1 MISTIQKDIVINGD
15 ITATGDIVI
24 YGQVKGTVNARSL
37 KVEKEG
43 SVEGNVTAQSVVSNG
58 TIKGKIDAISV
69 SLQIGSDT
77 ESEVTSN
84 TLQVEI
90 SAKING
96 KCHIQK
102 TSDNAKLSGA
112 SDADLKKAANSNPT
126 SVQKTLFT

>member
-58 TIKGKIDAISV
+58 TIKGKIDAMSV

-77 ESEVTSN
+77 DSEIISN

-90 SAKING
+90 SAKIHG
-96 KCHIQK
+96 KCHIQT
-102 TSDNAKLSGA
+102 TSNSANLSGA
-112 SDADLKKAANSNPT
+112 RDTNPKEATSPNPT
-126 SVQKTLFT
+126 SAQKTLFT

>member
-15 ITATGDIVI
+15 ISSTGDIVI
-24 YGQVKGTVNARSL
+24 HGQVKGTVNARSL

-43 SVEGNVTAQSVVSNG
+43 SVVGNVTAQSVVSNG
-58 TIKGKIDAISV
+58 TIKGRIDAISV

-77 ESEVTSN
+77 QSEITSN

-96 KCHIQK
+96 KCHIQT
-102 TSDNAKLSGA
+102 TSDNAKLPGD
-112 SDADLKKAANSNPT
+112 SDTDLKKAASSNPT
-126 SVQKTLFT
+126 SAQKNLFT